1 MRILHM
7 IPDIGISN
15 GVMSVILNYFKAMPK
30 GVYFDVVYFQET
42 QKDRK
47 EDIENLD
54 AVIGLGYKIECRQVP
69 SDKPVSYEKVRP

>member
-1 MRILHM
+1 M

-47 EDIENLD
+47 EDIENLGGR
-54 AVIGLGYKIECRQVP
+54 VFKISPP
-69 SDKPVSYEKVRP
+69 SVKS